1 MRVLSATLGKD
12 LRIEWRSKDAINAMA
27 FFALL
32 TITIF
37 AFSFEPNAEE
47 SRHISGGIIWVALL
61 FASVIALNQAWAREL
76 RNQVVDALRL
86 AEAAG
91 TQIFVAKLLGN
102 FLFVCAVECV
112 LAPVMIA
119 FYNLRSIGPWWQLLL
134 TFLLGTW
141 ALVVVGT
148 FFGALTMRTRNREI
162 MLPLL
167 LFPVAVPAM
176 LAVVQATT
184 LVLTGEGSPNMWLKI
199 LAGYDVVFTVASV
212 LLFEVVLH
220 AE

>member
-1 MRVLSATLGKD
+1 MKIALATLGKD
-12 LRIEWRSKDAINAMA
+12 FRIEWRSKDALNAMG

-47 SRHISGGIIWVALL
+47 SRRIAGGIIWVALL
-61 FASVIALNQAWAREL
+61 FASVIALNQAWSREL
-76 RNQVVDALRL
+76 RNQVLDALRL
-86 AEAAG
+86 APEASSG
-91 TQIFVAKLLGN
+91 IFVAKLFGN
-102 FLFVCAVECV
+102 FVFVCVIQCI

-119 FYNLRSIGPWWQLLL
+119 FYNLRSIGPLWQLALI
-134 TFLLGTW
+134 FVLGTW

-148 FFGALTMRTRNREI
+148 FFGALTLRTRSREI

-176 LAVVQATT
+176 LSVVQATT
-184 LVLTGEGSPNMWLKI
+184 LVLTGEGSPFMWLKL
-199 LAGYDVVFTVASV
+199 LAGYDVVFTTAAL
-212 LLFEVVLH
+212 LLFPVVLH

>member
-1 MRVLSATLGKD
+1 VRIASATLAKD
-12 LRIEWRSKDAINAMA
+12 FRIEWRSKDAINAMA

-47 SRHISGGIIWVALL
+47 SRRISGGIIWVALL
-61 FASVIALNQAWAREL
+61 FASIIALNQSWAREL
-76 RNQVVDALRL
+76 RNQVLDGLRL
-86 AEAAG
+86 APDAAS
-91 TQIFVAKLLGN
+91 QIFIAKLLGN
-102 FLFVCAVECV
+102 FVFVCAVQVV
-112 LAPVMIA
+112 LAPVMVA
-119 FYNLRSIGPWWQLLL
+119 FYNLRSIGPVWQLVV

-148 FFGALTMRTRNREI
+148 FFGALTLRTRSREV

-167 LFPVAVPAM
+167 LFPIAVPAM
-176 LAVVQATT
+176 LCVVQATT
-184 LVLTGEGSPNMWLKI
+184 LILTGEASPSMWLKL
-199 LAGYDVVFTVASV
+199 LAGYDVVFTTASL
-212 LLFEVVLH
+212 LLFPVVLN

>member
-1 MRVLSATLGKD
+1 MKIASATLRKD
-12 LRIEWRSKDAINAMA
+12 FRLEWRSKDALNAMG

-37 AFSFEPNAEE
+37 AFAFEPNAEE
-47 SRHISGGIIWVALL
+47 SRRISGGIIWVALL
-61 FASVIALNQAWAREL
+61 FASVIALNQAWTREL

-86 AEAAG
+86 APGAA
-91 TQIFVAKLLGN
+91 TQIFVAKLIGN
-102 FLFVCAVECV
+102 FLFVCFVEAI

-119 FYNLRSIGPWWQLLL
+119 FYNLRSIGPAWQLVV

-148 FFGALTMRTRNREI
+148 FFGALTMRTRSREV

-167 LFPVAVPAM
+167 LFPIAVPAM
-176 LAVVQATT
+176 IAMVQATT
-184 LVLTGEGSPNMWLKI
+184 FILTGEASPNLWVKL
-199 LAGYDVVFTVASV
+199 LAGYDVVFTTASV
-212 LLFEVVLH
+212 LLFETVLH

>member
-1 MRVLSATLGKD
+1 MKLASATLAKD
-12 LRIEWRSKDAINAMA
+12 FRIEWRSKDAINAMA

-47 SRHISGGIIWVALL
+47 SRRISGGIIWIALL
-61 FASVIALNQAWAREL
+61 FASIIALNQSWAREL
-76 RNQVVDALRL
+76 RNQVLDGLRL
-86 AEAAG
+86 APDAAS
-91 TQIFVAKLLGN
+91 QLFIAKLLGN
-102 FLFVCAVECV
+102 FVFVCAVQV
-112 LAPVMIA
+112 ILAPVMVA
-119 FYNLRSIGPWWQLLL
+119 FYNLRSIGPPWQLVI

-148 FFGALTMRTRNREI
+148 FFGALTLRTRSREV

-167 LFPVAVPAM
+167 LFPIAVPAM
-176 LAVVQATT
+176 LCVVQATT
-184 LVLTGEGSPNMWLKI
+184 LVLTGEASPGMWLKL
-199 LAGYDVVFTVASV
+199 LAGYDVVFTTASL
-212 LLFEVVLH
+212 LLFPVVLN

>member
-1 MRVLSATLGKD
+1 MNVIAATLAKD
-12 LRIEWRSKDAINAMA
+12 LRIEWRSKDAVNALG

-37 AFSFEPNAEE
+37 AFVFEPNAEE
-47 SRHISGGIIWVALL
+47 SRRISGGIIWVALL
-61 FASVIALNQAWAREL
+61 FATVIALNQAWAREL
-76 RNQVVDALRL
+76 RNQVLDALRL
-86 AEAAG
+86 VPNAAWRL
-91 TQIFVAKLLGN
+91 FVAKLLGN
-102 FLFVCAVECV
+102 FIFVALVQII

-119 FYNLRSIGPWWQLLL
+119 FYNLRSIGPAWELVL
-134 TFLLGTW
+134 TFVLGTW

-148 FFGALTMRTRNREI
+148 FFGALTLRSRSREV

-167 LFPVAVPAM
+167 LFPIAIPAM

-184 LVLTGEGSPNMWLKI
+184 LILTGEGSPSMWLKI
-199 LAGYDVVFTVASV
+199 LGGYDVVFTVASL

>member
-1 MRVLSATLGKD
+1 MKIAAATLRKD
-12 LRIEWRSKDAINAMA
+12 FRLEWRSKDALNAMG

-32 TITIF
+32 IITIF

-47 SRHISGGIIWVALL
+47 SRRISGGIIWVALL

-76 RNQVVDALRL
+76 RNQVIDALRL
-86 AEAAG
+86 APGAA
-91 TQIFVAKLLGN
+91 TEIFVAKLIGN
-102 FLFVCAVECV
+102 FLFVCAVEII

-119 FYNLRSIGPWWQLLL
+119 FYNLRSIGPAWQLVV
-134 TFLLGTW
+134 TFFLGTW

-148 FFGALTMRTRNREI
+148 FFGALTMRTRSREV

-167 LFPVAVPAM
+167 LFPIAVPAM
-176 LAVVQATT
+176 IAMVQATT
-184 LVLTGEGSPNMWLKI
+184 SILTGEASPDLWIKL
-199 LAGYDVVFTVASV
+199 LAGYDVVFTTASV
-212 LLFEVVLH
+212 LLFETVLH

>member
-1 MRVLSATLGKD
+1 MKIALATLGKD
-12 LRIEWRSKDAINAMA
+12 FRIEWRSKDALNAMG

-47 SRHISGGIIWVALL
+47 SRRIAGGIIWVALL
-61 FASVIALNQAWAREL
+61 FASVIALNQAWTREL
-76 RNQVVDALRL
+76 SNQVLDALRL
-86 AEAAG
+86 APEASTG
-91 TQIFVAKLLGN
+91 IFVAKLVGN
-102 FLFVCAVECV
+102 FVFVCVIQCI

-119 FYNLRSIGPWWQLLL
+119 FYNLRSIGPLWQLAL
-134 TFLLGTW
+134 TFFLGTW

-148 FFGALTMRTRNREI
+148 FFGALTLRTRSREI

-167 LFPVAVPAM
+167 LFPIAVPAM

-184 LVLTGEGSPNMWLKI
+184 LVLTGEGSPLMWLKL
-199 LAGYDVVFTVASV
+199 LAGYDVVFTTAAL
-212 LLFEVVLH
+212 LLFPVVLH

>member
-1 MRVLSATLGKD
+1 MG
-12 LRIEWRSKDAINAMA
+12 

-47 SRHISGGIIWVALL
+47 SRRIAGGIIWVALL
-61 FASVIALNQAWAREL
+61 FASIIALNQAWAREL
-76 RNQVVDALRL
+76 RNQVLDALRL
-86 AEAAG
+86 APEASGGIFIAKLVG
-91 TQIFVAKLLGN
+91 NFIFV
-102 FLFVCAVECV
+102 CV
-112 LAPVMIA
+112 IQCILAPVMIA
-119 FYNLRSIGPWWQLLL
+119 FYNLRSIGPLWQLALV
-134 TFLLGTW
+134 FLLGTW

-148 FFGALTMRTRNREI
+148 FFGALTLRTRSREI

-167 LFPVAVPAM
+167 LFPIAVPAM

-184 LVLTGEGSPNMWLKI
+184 LVLTGEGSPSMWLKL
-199 LAGYDVVFTVASV
+199 LAGYDVVFTTAAL
-212 LLFEVVLH
+212 LLFPVVLH

>member
-1 MRVLSATLGKD
+1 VKVTTATLVKD
-12 LRIEWRSKDAINAMA
+12 LRIEWRSKDAVNAMG

-32 TITIF
+32 VVIIF
-37 AFSFEPNAEE
+37 AFSFEPTAEE
-47 SRHISGGIIWVALL
+47 SRRIAGGIIWMAIL

-76 RNQVVDALRL
+76 RNQVLDALRL
-86 AEAAG
+86 PPGVGA
-91 TQIFVAKLLGN
+91 QIFVAKLIGN
-102 FLFVCAVECV
+102 FLFVAAVQLV
-112 LAPVMIA
+112 LAPVFIA
-119 FYNLRSIGPWWQLLL
+119 FYNLRSVGPLWELIV

-148 FFGALTMRTRNREI
+148 FFGALTLRTRSREV

-167 LFPVAVPAM
+167 LFPIAVPAM
-176 LAVVQATT
+176 IAMVQATT
-184 LVLTGEGSPNMWLKI
+184 YILTGEASPRIWIKL
-199 LAGYDVVFTVASV
+199 LAGYDVVFTTASL

>member
-1 MRVLSATLGKD
+1 MKIALATLGKD
-12 LRIEWRSKDAINAMA
+12 FRIEWRSKDALNAMG

-47 SRHISGGIIWVALL
+47 SRRIAGGIIWVALL

-76 RNQVVDALRL
+76 RHQVLDALRL
-86 AEAAG
+86 APEASG
-91 TQIFVAKLLGN
+91 GIFVAKLVGN
-102 FLFVCAVECV
+102 FIFVCVIQGI

-119 FYNLRSIGPWWQLLL
+119 FYNLRSIGPLWQLALV
-134 TFLLGTW
+134 FLLGTW

-148 FFGALTMRTRNREI
+148 FFGALTLRTRSREI

-176 LAVVQATT
+176 LSVVQATT
-184 LVLTGEGSPNMWLKI
+184 LVLTGEGSPSMWLKL
-199 LAGYDVVFTVASV
+199 LAGYDVVFTTAAL
-212 LLFEVVLH
+212 LLFPVVLH

>member
-1 MRVLSATLGKD
+1 MKITSATLRKD
-12 LRIEWRSKDAINAMA
+12 FRLEWRSKDALNAMG

-47 SRHISGGIIWVALL
+47 SRRISGGIIWVALL
-61 FASVIALNQAWAREL
+61 FASVIALNQAWSREL
-76 RNQVVDALRL
+76 RNQVIDALRL
-86 AEAAG
+86 APDAA
-91 TQIFVAKLLGN
+91 TQIFTAKLIGN
-102 FLFVCAVECV
+102 FLFVCTVEII

-119 FYNLRSIGPWWQLLL
+119 FYNLRSVGPVWQLIV

-148 FFGALTMRTRNREI
+148 FFGALTMRTRSREV

-167 LFPVAVPAM
+167 LFPIAVPAM
-176 LAVVQATT
+176 IAMVQATT
-184 LVLTGEGSPNMWLKI
+184 FILTGEGSPDLWMKL
-199 LAGYDVVFTVASV
+199 LGGYDVVFTTASL
-212 LLFEVVLH
+212 LLFETVLH

>member
-1 MRVLSATLGKD
+1 MKVLSATLLKD
-12 LRIEWRSKDAINAMA
+12 IRIEWRSKDAINAMA

-32 TITIF
+32 TVTIF

-76 RNQVVDALRL
+76 SNQVVDALRL
-86 AEAAG
+86 APGAA
-91 TQIFVAKLLGN
+91 TQIFIAKLLGN
-102 FLFVCAVECV
+102 FLFVSAVECV
-112 LAPVMIA
+112 LAPVVII
-119 FYNLRSIGPWWQLLL
+119 FYDLRSLGPWWQMLL
-134 TFLLGTW
+134 TVLLGTW

-148 FFGALTMRTRNREI
+148 FFGALSMRTRNREI

-167 LFPVAVPAM
+167 LFPIAVPAM

-184 LVLTGEGSPNMWLKI
+184 LVLTGEGSPAMWLKL
-199 LAGYDVVFTVASV
+199 LAGYDVVFTLAGI
-212 LLFEVVLH
+212 LLFETVLN

>member
-1 MRVLSATLGKD
+1 VKVASATLAKD

-47 SRHISGGIIWVALL
+47 SRRISGGIIWVALL
-61 FASVIALNQAWAREL
+61 FASIIALNQSWAREL
-76 RNQVVDALRL
+76 RNQVLDSLRL
-86 AEAAG
+86 APDAAS
-91 TQIFVAKLLGN
+91 QIFVAKLLGN
-102 FLFVCAVECV
+102 FIFVCAVQVV

-119 FYNLRSIGPWWQLLL
+119 FYNLRSIGPAWQLVV

-148 FFGALTMRTRNREI
+148 FFGALTLRTRSREV

-167 LFPVAVPAM
+167 LFPIAVPAM
-176 LAVVQATT
+176 LCVVQATT
-184 LVLTGEGSPNMWLKI
+184 LILTGEASPGMWLKL
-199 LAGYDVVFTVASV
+199 LAGYDVVFTTAS
-212 LLFEVVLH
+212 LSLFPVVLN

>member
-1 MRVLSATLGKD
+1 MKIASATLRKD
-12 LRIEWRSKDAINAMA
+12 FRLEWRSKDALNAMG

-47 SRHISGGIIWVALL
+47 SRRISGGIIWVALL
-61 FASVIALNQAWAREL
+61 FASVIALNQAWTREL

-86 AEAAG
+86 APGAA
-91 TQIFVAKLLGN
+91 TEIFVAKLFGN
-102 FLFVCAVECV
+102 FLFVCAIEIV

-119 FYNLRSIGPWWQLLL
+119 FYNLRSIGPVWQLVI

-148 FFGALTMRTRNREI
+148 FFGALTMRTRSREV

-167 LFPVAVPAM
+167 LFPIAVPAM
-176 LAVVQATT
+176 IAMVQATT
-184 LVLTGEGSPNMWLKI
+184 FILTGEGSPDLWIKL
-199 LAGYDVVFTVASV
+199 LAGYDVVFTTASL
-212 LLFEVVLH
+212 LLFETVLH

>member
-1 MRVLSATLGKD
+1 VSIVSVTLAKD
-12 LRIEWRSKDAINAMA
+12 LRIEWRSKDALNALG

-37 AFSFEPNAEE
+37 AFAFEPNAEE
-47 SRHISGGIIWVALL
+47 SRRISGGIIWVALL

-76 RNQVVDALRL
+76 RNQVLDALRL
-86 AEAAG
+86 VPNSAS
-91 TQIFVAKLLGN
+91 QLFIAKLLGN
-102 FLFVCAVECV
+102 FIFVALVQII

-119 FYNLRSIGPWWQLLL
+119 FYNLRSIGPLWELAL
-134 TFLLGTW
+134 TFFLGTW

-148 FFGALTMRTRNREI
+148 FFGALTLRSRSREV

-167 LFPVAVPAM
+167 LFPIAVPAM

-184 LVLTGEGSPNMWLKI
+184 LVLTGEGSPSMWLKI
-199 LAGYDVVFTVASV
+199 LGGYDVVFTVASL